1 MPKPPFLPSLPP
13 LPSLP
18 NPNAGALPEPALAQ
32 LPQRLRRRLAALSIV
47 GALMV
52 ALPLGQVLRY
62 QNADLQSLLAQR
74 AGLDPVARAVDVQ
87 RSLLVHRDLAA
98 QVLRGKRAL
107 EDERRVRQG
116 EVDDRVGALA
126 VALMNGAWERAVR
139 ESDALR
145 EDWSLLARQVL
156 QRNLGASESDQAHR
170 LLIEQT
176 LQVMDLLA
184 DGSSSVSRRSEEG
197 AVLALAVARSMP
209 RLAGQLA
216 ALSAHEAGSV
226 VSPRE
231 LAAAEAA
238 LARTLG
244 ALNAALEKPLP
255 GAEAPQQRRVLATAS
270 AIAGAAAD
278 RYFQLLRQADP
289 RNADVQTAADAALQ
303 AQYRLFDGV
312 AHVVGLALD
321 DRVAVAIERRKL
333 LVSAMAVLA
342 LATLGLLLQLARGLA
357 VLGRP
362 ALRRYTDGPGDT
374 PHTAPNAGRL
384 ATGRLLQRL
393 RGSEVVAAS
402 EKPAVNPGPRIHSDG
417 QPTQPAPL

>member
-1 MPKPPFLPSLPP
+1 MPKLPILPSPTP
-13 LPSLP
+13 APESS
-18 NPNAGALPEPALAQ
+18 AAALPAPALAR

-62 QNADLQSLLAQR
+62 QNAELQALLAQR

-87 RSLLVHRDLAA
+87 RSLLVHRDVAS
-98 QVLRGKRAL
+98 QVLRGKRAF
-107 EDERRVRQG
+107 ENERRVRQG
-116 EVDDRVGALA
+116 EVDDRVNALA
-126 VALMNGAWERAVR
+126 TALMAGAWQRAVH

-145 EDWSLLARQVL
+145 EDWALLARQINE
-156 QRNLGASESDQAHR
+156 RSLGAGESDQAHR
-170 LLIEQT
+170 LLVEQT

-184 DGSSSVSRRSEEG
+184 DGSSSVSRRAEEG
-197 AVLALAVARSMP
+197 AALALAVARSMP

-216 ALSAHEAGSV
+216 ALSAHEAGST

-255 GAEAPQQRRVLATAS
+255 GAEGNQQRRVLANAS
-270 AIAGAAAD
+270 ASAGAAAD
-278 RYFQLLRQADP
+278 RYFQLLRQADS
-289 RNADVQTAADAALQ
+289 RSADVQAGADAALQ

-312 AHVVGLALD
+312 AQAVGAALD
-321 DRVAVAIERRKL
+321 GRVAATAQRRTL
-333 LVSAMAVLA
+333 LVAAMAVLA
-342 LATLGLLLQLARGLA
+342 LAALGLLLQLARGLA

-362 ALRRYTDGPGDT
+362 ALRRHTDGPGDT
-374 PHTAPNAGRL
+374 PHTTANADRQ
-384 ATGRLLQRL
+384 ATGQLLQRL
-393 RGSEVVAAS
+393 RSTE
-402 EKPAVNPGPRIHSDG
+402 EDPATEGPSHDAGPPTHNSG
-417 QPTQPAPL
+417 QPTQPAAL